1 MKKLGYFIV
10 VMVLLS
16 VTLVACGGE
25 EATQPPAAAQTKT
38 VILGFTS
45 SKTGAQEVPSSGQP
59 RGLELWL
66 EQVNAKG
73 ITLAD
78 GTVVKFEF
86 KTYDDESNK
95 DRVQQLYTKLIN
107 DDKTNFLISPYSS
120 GLNEWPRSS
129 PSSTARS

>member
-1 MKKLGYFIV
+1 M
-10 VMVLLS
+10 
-16 VTLVACGGE
+16 
-25 EATQPPAAAQTKT
+25 
-38 VILGFTS
+38 
-45 SKTGAQEVPSSGQP
+45 
-59 RGLELWL
+59 ELWL

-120 GLNEWPRSS
+120 GLTDAAAVIAEQYGQVMIP
-129 PSSTARS
+129 PAPPQTPPT